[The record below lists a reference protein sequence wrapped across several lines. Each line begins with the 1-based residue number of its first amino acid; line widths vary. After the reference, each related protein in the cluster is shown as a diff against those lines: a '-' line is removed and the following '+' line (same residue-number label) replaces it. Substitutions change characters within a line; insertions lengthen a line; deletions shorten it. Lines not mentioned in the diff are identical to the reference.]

1 MNKKITLAA
10 LLLSSSCAFA
20 APGAYVGVNVGSAD
34 QEINVGSQSASESST
49 GVKVYGGYQ
58 VNSAFGI
65 EAGYVR
71 FGEASDTE
79 DGETFGAKPSSIYA
93 AVTGTMAVSPSLN
106 VFGKLGVTRNKTD
119 IFVVFDGDR
128 FTDEKSVST
137 AVFGVGV
144 QYKFSDTMSLVGE
157 YENYGKVAKYEQ
169 ANMNLK
175 ASLISVGLRVA
186 F

>member
-1 MNKKITLAA
+1 MNNKITLAA

-20 APGAYVGVNVGSAD
+20 APGAYVGVNVGSSD
-34 QEINVGSQSASESST
+34 QELSVASQSGSETST

-58 VNSAFGI
+58 VNPAFGI

-71 FGEASDTE
+71 FGKVSETE
-79 DGETFGAKPSSIYA
+79 DGETFGTKPSAIYA
-93 AVTGTMAVSPSLN
+93 AVTGTMAVSPSFN

-119 IFVVFDGDR
+119 IFVVFEGDR
-128 FTDEKSVST
+128 FTDEKSVT
-137 AVFGVGV
+137 TGVFGVGA
-144 QYKFSDTMSLVGE
+144 QYKFSDTMSLVAE
-157 YENYGKVAKYEQ
+157 YENYGKVAKYDE
-169 ANMNLK
+169 AKMSLK